1 MRWAFFRG
9 KHEAKVDLWPFEKHY
24 RRASVVASPA
34 RRREDTSHMGVLP
47 EGPTGKGNSPDTPRQ
62 SDSNRQGG
70 LLHVGVATRTLE
82 KKSWWNVQAQGNE
95 RAFRVASSFPL
106 PEVGKSARGE
116 AAGDHRDQ
124 TMATR
129 AFTSF

>member
-1 MRWAFFRG
+1 
-9 KHEAKVDLWPFEKHY
+9 
-24 RRASVVASPA
+24 
-34 RRREDTSHMGVLP
+34 MGVLP
-47 EGPTGKGNSPDTPRQ
+47 EGPTGKGNSPDTARQ

-124 TMATR
+124 TMPTR